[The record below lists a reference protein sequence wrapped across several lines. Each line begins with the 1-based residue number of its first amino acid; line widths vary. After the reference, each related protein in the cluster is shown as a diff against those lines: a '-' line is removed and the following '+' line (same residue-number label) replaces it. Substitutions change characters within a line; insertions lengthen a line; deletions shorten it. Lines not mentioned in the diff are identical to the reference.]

1 MKIGFDAKRAFKNT
15 AGLGNFSRSTIDALA
30 SQYPED
36 RFFLFHPG
44 KSKSSLFSV
53 PKNSIV
59 IRPEGFW
66 WKIFRNAWRRLRISK
81 RAKEL
86 NIDLYHG
93 LSHEL
98 PDGIEK
104 TNIKS
109 VVTIHDLIYVR
120 YPAYYQKTDQIIY
133 DYKFRH
139 ACEVATRIHA
149 ISQQTKLDLIS
160 FFHIP
165 ENKIEVIYQAV
176 NPLFFQVVK
185 EDQKRIV
192 LKKYRLPEE
201 FLLSV
206 GTIEERKNLL
216 TLLEAMLVS
225 MVKLPLVV
233 VGKPTDYKKKVLQMI
248 SQHPGE
254 LKVYFLSGVNNKEL
268 QALYQSAVALVYPS
282 EFEGFGLPV
291 AEAQASGCPVIT
303 SNVSSLPEAGGNAA
317 LYCDPEKPEEIGK
330 AIDDVR
336 ADQTLRNTLIANG
349 KINAQ
354 RFTQENYAR
363 QLRQFYNTVLN
374 DK

>member
-1 MKIGFDAKRAFKNT
+1 MKIGFDAKRAFNNT

-30 SQYPED
+30 SHNPDD

-44 KSKSSLFSV
+44 KSKSSLFV
-53 PKNSIV
+53 TPKNSIV
-59 IRPEGFW
+59 IQPDGLW
-66 WKIFRNAWRRLRISK
+66 WKIFRNAWRRLKIST

-104 TNIKS
+104 TNVKS

-120 YPAYYQKTDQIIY
+120 YPGYFRKTDQIIY

-139 ACEVATRIHA
+139 ACEVATKIHA
-149 ISQQTKLDLIS
+149 ISQQTKLDLIA
-160 FFHIP
+160 FFHVP

-176 NPLFFQVVK
+176 NPMFFHVVPEAK
-185 EDQKRIV
+185 KLAV
-192 LKKYRLPEE
+192 LKKYRLPEK

-206 GTIEERKNLL
+206 GTIEQRKNLV

-225 MVKLPLVV
+225 NIKLPLVV
-233 VGKPTDYKKKVLQMI
+233 VGKPTDYKKKVQQMI
-248 SQHPGE
+248 SQHPGK
-254 LKVYFLSGVNNKEL
+254 LKVHFLSGVINKEL
-268 QALYQSAVALVYPS
+268 QAIYQSAIALVYPS
-282 EFEGFGLPV
+282 IFEGFGLPV

-317 LYCDPEKPEEIGK
+317 LYCDPEKPEEIGR
-330 AIDDVR
+330 AIENLLS
-336 ADQTLRNTLIANG
+336 DQSLRKTLIANG
-349 KINAQ
+349 KLNAQ

-363 QLRQFYNTVLN
+363 QLRQLYNTVLN
-374 DK
+374 D

>member
-1 MKIGFDAKRAFKNT
+1 MKIGFDAKRAFNNT
-15 AGLGNFSRSTIDALA
+15 AGLGNFSRCTIDALA
-30 SQYPED
+30 GQSPDD

-44 KSKSSLFSV
+44 KSKSSLFAI
-53 PKNSIV
+53 PKNSI
-59 IRPEGFW
+59 IIYPEGLW
-66 WKIFRNAWRRLRISK
+66 WKIFRNAWRRLKIGRL
-81 RAKEL
+81 AKEL

-109 VVTIHDLIYVR
+109 VVTIHDLIYLR

-139 ACEVATRIHA
+139 ACEVATKIHA
-149 ISQQTKLDLIS
+149 ISQQTKLDLVS

-165 ENKIEVIYQAV
+165 ENKIEVIYQAI
-176 NPLFFQVVK
+176 NPLFFQVMP
-185 EDQKRIV
+185 DAQRRAV

-225 MVKLPLVV
+225 SIKMPLVV
-233 VGKPTDYKKKVLQMI
+233 VGKPTNYKKKVMQMI

-254 LKVYFLSGVNNKEL
+254 LKVYFFSGINNKEL
-268 QALYQSAVALVYPS
+268 QALYQSAAVLVYPS

-330 AIDDVR
+330 AMEDVLS
-336 ADQTLRNTLIANG
+336 DQILRKTLIANG

-363 QLRQFYNTVLN
+363 QLRQLYNTVLN